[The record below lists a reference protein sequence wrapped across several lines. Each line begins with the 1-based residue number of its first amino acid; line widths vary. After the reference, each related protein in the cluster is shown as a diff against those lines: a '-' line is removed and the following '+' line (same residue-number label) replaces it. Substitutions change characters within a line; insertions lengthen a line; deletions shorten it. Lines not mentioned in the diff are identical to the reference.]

1 MEKVTDLKST
11 RKADLVDA
19 YMLQRRCQRSRRC
32 GAYSEEEELEALK
45 DQNVA
50 MKSTALGV
58 ATEQMARAV
67 TNNLSN
73 LDTPTRKSLRDALE
87 DFDEGDPDKTI

>member
-1 MEKVTDLKST
+1 M
-11 RKADLVDA
+11 DA
-19 YMLQRRCQRSRRC
+19 YVAAALPKIQKVWCR
-32 GAYSEEEELEALK
+32 SEEEELEALK